1 MELKRRFFPEANI
14 GGFSHIDGPVAMFN
28 QVAAVLR
35 PTDRVLDFGAGRGEP
50 LLDDPVDYRRSI
62 SNLQGKCAHVEGCDI
77 DESVLQNPFLDH
89 AEVIRT
95 DSPLPYDDD
104 TFDVIVARYV
114 FEHVADPQW
123 LGRELLRVLKPGGLI
138 AAITPNKYGYI
149 ALAARAVPNRLHVR
163 ALSSIQPGRKAQD
176 VFPTCYG
183 LNTPS
188 ALRRAFGP
196 GAEVFVARRSSE
208 PAYHFGHPLV
218 YRVTKWFN
226 KHLPEALQ
234 PLLLVYVRKRD
245 MS

>member
-28 QVAAVLR
+28 QVAAVLQ
-35 PTDRVLDFGAGRGEP
+35 PTDHVLDFGAGRGEP

-62 SNLQGKCAHVEGCDI
+62 SNLQGRCEHVEGCDI

-95 DSPLPYDDD
+95 DAPLPYDNDS
-104 TFDVIVARYV
+104 FDIIVARYV
-114 FEHVADPQW
+114 FEHVTNPRW

-138 AAITPNKYGYI
+138 AAITPNKFGYI

-183 LNTPS
+183 LNTPND
-188 ALRRAFGP
+188 LRRAFGP
-196 GAEVFVARRSSE
+196 DAEVFVARRASE
-208 PAYHFGHPLV
+208 PAYHFGHPFV